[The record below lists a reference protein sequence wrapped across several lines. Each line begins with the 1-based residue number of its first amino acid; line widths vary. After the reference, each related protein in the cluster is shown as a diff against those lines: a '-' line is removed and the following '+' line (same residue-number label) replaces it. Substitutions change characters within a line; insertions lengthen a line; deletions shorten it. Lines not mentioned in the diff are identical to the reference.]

1 MRRWRQPGLERVLIP
16 AGVSAVLALAVLAPL
31 LRRGFTLS
39 YDMVFAP
46 RQYLLPDSLGLGSA
60 LPRSVPADAV
70 IALATHVVPG
80 DLVQKLLLFLAL
92 AGGALGAGRLVPS
105 ESLATKLIATV
116 SYGWTAYVAE
126 RLLIGHWPYLLSYAC
141 LPWIA
146 AAGLALRRR
155 APRSIPA
162 LVLASAP
169 ACLTPTGGILA
180 AATGITAAGARRL
193 AITVPVAVLLN
204 APWWVPSVLHPGG
217 SASAAEGVTAFSART
232 ESWGTPVL
240 SLLGLG
246 GIWNADTTPA
256 SRSNPLVP
264 VLTLLTVA
272 IALFGLRALAARW
285 GIAPTRALVLLGAFG
300 VLLGA
305 LGSLPLGAD
314 LLTWM
319 VREIPGG
326 GLLRDGQ
333 KWVAWWALP
342 LALGFALG
350 VERLAGSRTATDRQA
365 AAPRRGPT
373 ERRAAG
379 PRRAILIAAVLL
391 PVAMLPDLAWAG
403 FGRLGTASYPADW
416 LTVRGIIVDDPRPG
430 DVLTFP
436 LSPFRRFAW
445 NAGRTQ
451 LDPAPRVLS
460 RTTVVDDTLS
470 VDRRTIPGE
479 DERSRRIRGSL
490 NDLGGQGIGWVLVEK
505 GTPGRTDLPAL
516 ERIFD
521 GEWLTLYRVPG
532 PISPDSYP
540 TAPRAP
546 VLAADIAAL
555 ALIALCLLWSALPAS
570 RFAEFT
576 RSGKE

>member
-1 MRRWRQPGLERVLIP
+1 MRRWRRPGLERALIP

-80 DLVQKLLLFLAL
+80 DLIQKPLLFLAL

-146 AAGLALRRR
+146 AASLAVRRR

-162 LVLASAP
+162 LVLATAP

-180 AATGITAAGARRL
+180 AATGIAASGTRRL

-272 IALFGLRALAARW
+272 IALFGLRVLSARW
-285 GIAPTRALVLLGAFG
+285 GIAQTRALVLLGAFG

-350 VERLAGSRTATDRQA
+350 VERLVGKPCHTASP
-365 AAPRRGPT
+365 PRKATSHRFPG
-373 ERRAAG
+373 RRAV
-379 PRRAILIAAVLL
+379 LVAAVLL

-403 FGRLGTASYPADW
+403 FGRLGTASYPPDW
-416 LTVRGIIVDDPRPG
+416 LAVRNIIAADPRPG

-445 NAGRTQ
+445 NADRTQ
-451 LDPAPRVLS
+451 LDPAPRVLP

-479 DERSRRIRGSL
+479 DPRPRRIRGSL
-490 NDLGGQGIGWVLVEK
+490 NNLGAQGIGWVLVEK
-505 GTPGRTDLPAL
+505 GTPGRADLPAL
-516 ERIFD
+516 ERTFD

-532 PISPDSYP
+532 PISPDSYR
-540 TAPRAP
+540 TAPRGP
-546 VLAADIAAL
+546 VLAADLAAF